1 MLISL
6 GPGGSQGEGRVNAD
20 PSLFGLFSGSGG
32 VIEVSGICGASLEVG
47 VCLTGGDRW
56 HKVLIMLRSDPGYWK
71 PAWWEWE
78 YRGGLAGS
86 PAEGLGT
93 ELTGLILPCN
103 HSPSL
108 DPEITQLSCRKLRGC
123 NREALSRSS

>member
-1 MLISL
+1 M
-6 GPGGSQGEGRVNAD
+6 
-20 PSLFGLFSGSGG
+20 
-32 VIEVSGICGASLEVG
+32 
-47 VCLTGGDRW
+47 TGGDRW

-93 ELTGLILPCN
+93 ELTGLILTCN

-108 DPEITQLSCRKLRGC
+108 GPEIIQLSCRKLRVC
-123 NREALSRSS
+123 NREALSRSSKGQLLWLRKGLVWVWACPGAVGMYRGRS